1 MLSQRQGIIVWL
13 HSLKQAKLLRRYG
26 NVIYISKK
34 LKYVLFYCNLEE
46 AESLLEKLN
55 KQSYIKKVELSPKPT
70 IKTHYE
76 NSRPDKAK
84 EYDYKMGL

>member
-1 MLSQRQGIIVWL
+1 MLTQRQGIVVWL

-34 LKYVLFYCNLEE
+34 LKYVVFYCDAEE
-46 AESLLEKLN
+46 SGILVEKLN
-55 KQSYIKKVELSPKPT
+55 KQSYVKKVDVSHKPS

>member
-1 MLSQRQGIIVWL
+1 MLTQRQGIVVWL

-34 LKYVLFYCNLEE
+34 LKYVLFYCNIDDTD
-46 AESLLEKLN
+46 LLVEKLK
-55 KQSYIKKVELSPKPT
+55 KQSYVKKVEVSYKPS

>member
-1 MLSQRQGIIVWL
+1 MLSQRQGIVVWL

-34 LKYVLFYCNLEE
+34 LKYVLFYCNSEDTE
-46 AESLLEKLN
+46 ALVEKLN
-55 KQSYIKKVELSPKPT
+55 RQSYVKKVEVSHKPS